1 LARDACIAVVP
12 GDGIGPEVTASAVS
26 VLEATGLG
34 LEFVPVEVGLA
45 AFRTHGSSVP
55 PPALEAIRG
64 ADAVLFGATTT
75 PPLVQGYRSA
85 ILTLRSELGLHANLR
100 PARSVPGLGAPGLDL
115 LLVRENTEGLYS
127 GIEHMEAGG
136 ERAVAH
142 RVVTRSASER
152 IAHVAFREAAQRS
165 IPAVLAAHKANVLRL
180 TDGLFL
186 ESCRAAARAHPGV
199 RLEEGLV
206 DSVAADLVLRP
217 ARHRCIVTT
226 NLFGDILSDVAAG
239 LMGGLGLAASA
250 NLGQGHA
257 LFEPVH
263 GSAPDI
269 AGQGVA
275 NPVGAVRSA
284 ALLLRHLGHA
294 ALAQQVEAAVDE
306 SLAHP
311 HTRTRDVGGSASTS
325 QATQVIRKGLGR

>member
-1 LARDACIAVVP
+1 MGRSVAFVP
-12 GDGIGPEVTASAVS
+12 GDGIGPEVLGAARG
-26 VLEATGLG
+26 VLEATGLS
-34 LEFVPVEVGLA
+34 LEFVEVEVGVGP
-45 AFRTHGSSVP
+45 FRRTGRSVP
-55 PPALEAIRG
+55 PDALQACRD

-75 PPLVQGYRSA
+75 PPGLAGYRSA
-85 ILTLRSELGLHANLR
+85 ILTLRQELDLFANLR

-115 LLVRENTEGLYS
+115 LIVRENTEGLYA
-127 GIEHMEAGG
+127 GLERREAD
-136 ERAVAH
+136 RATAT
-142 RVVTRSASER
+142 RLVTRRASER
-152 IAHVAFREAAQRS
+152 IARVAFAEAEARGL
-165 IPAVLAAHKANVLRL
+165 PAVLAAHKANVLRE

-186 ESCRAAARAHPGV
+186 ECVRGVAAAHPRV

-206 DSVAADLVLRP
+206 DSVAAELVLRP

-250 NLGQGHA
+250 NVGERHA

-275 NPVGAVRSA
+275 NPAGAVRSA
-284 ALLLRHLGHA
+284 ALLLRHLGEPAWA
-294 ALAQQVEAAVDE
+294 ARVEAAVDE
-306 SLAHP
+306 ALAHRD
-311 HTRTRDVGGSASTS
+311 TRTPDVGGAASTE
-325 QATQVIRKGLGR
+325 AMTIIIRKGLDR